1 MNYHVFLV
9 LAVIGSL
16 LVSCS
21 AAKNTTGT
29 LDEKLKSE
37 RLVELH
43 KKSEAK
49 FTTLATRVQ
58 VNFDDGSTSQS
69 MTVSLRMEKDKAI
82 WISASILGITMA
94 KMYITPQHVS
104 YYETIG
110 KTYFDGDFSLLSD
123 WLAVKVDFYMVQNI
137 LLGNS
142 VFNLYENQ
150 YTISVTD
157 SNYRLTPKSNN
168 PLMQHLFLVNPLNFK
183 MASQQI
189 MQPEEQRILRVD
201 YLSYQPAGNYIF
213 PKEIKIDAI
222 EINNQTKITLDFR
235 QIDLN
240 ARISFPFKIPNG
252 YEELTID

>member
-1 MNYHVFLV
+1 MNYFKFLV
-9 LAVIGSL
+9 LTIAGII

-21 AAKNTTGT
+21 AAKKTTGNLNSKIKT
-29 LDEKLKSE
+29 EKLID
-37 RLVELH
+37 LH
-43 KKSEAK
+43 KKSEAN

-58 VNFDDGSTSQS
+58 VNYDDGSSSQS
-69 MTVSLRMEKDKAI
+69 MTISLRMEKDKAI
-82 WISASILGITMA
+82 WVSASILGITMA

-123 WLAVKVDFYMVQNI
+123 WLAVDVDFNMVQNI

-142 VFNLYENQ
+142 VFNVDEYQ
-150 YTISVTD
+150 YTTSFSE
-157 SNYRLTPKSNN
+157 SNYILTPKNN
-168 PLMQHLFLVNPLNFK
+168 NGLLQHLFLINPDNFK

-189 MQPEEQRILRVD
+189 MQPKEQRILKVD
-201 YLSYQPAGNYIF
+201 YLSYQPAGNYVF
-213 PKEIKIDAI
+213 PKEIRIDAL
-222 EINNQTKITLDFR
+222 EINNQTKIALDFR

-252 YEELTID
+252 YDEITVD